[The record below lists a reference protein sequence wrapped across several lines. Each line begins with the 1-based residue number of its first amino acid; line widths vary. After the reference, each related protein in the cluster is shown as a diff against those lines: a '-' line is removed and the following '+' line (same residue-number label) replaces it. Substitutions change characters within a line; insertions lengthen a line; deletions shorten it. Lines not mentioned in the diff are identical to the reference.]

1 MSQQTVAYRYAK
13 SLLGLATEKGVESQ
27 VFDDMKLFAQVCDE
41 NDEFVAVMKNPIV
54 SHRHKHNI
62 LKGMFEGKV
71 NAATMTIFDIIVQ
84 KNREN
89 LLTLVAHDYV
99 AQYEYAKGIQ
109 KAYVTSAAALTDAQ
123 KESFKKVVADATG
136 RSVILIEKID
146 EKLIGGYI
154 LRVNDRQ
161 IDTSVKTKLNDL
173 KVRFAQ

>member
-27 VFDDMKLFAQVCDE
+27 VFEDMKLFTQVCDE
-41 NDEFVAVMKNPIV
+41 NDEFVAVIKNPIV
-54 SHRHKHNI
+54 SHRRKHAA
-62 LKGMFEGKV
+62 LKGIFADKV
-71 NAATMTIFDIIVQ
+71 NEVTMTIFDLIAK
-84 KNREN
+84 KNRESI
-89 LLTLVAHDYV
+89 LILIAHDYM

-109 KAYVTSAAALTDAQ
+109 KAYVTSATTLTDAQ

-136 RSVILIEKID
+136 RSVVLIEKID
-146 EKLIGGYI
+146 EKLIGGYV